1 MTNTWSGGIAFS
13 YFPARSGQGE
23 FGMVTIDGNTVTK
36 SDDFTRLKAQYGEVT
51 PPNSPST
58 SDSSYPACP
67 GQNSTFLA
75 STSLPPTPND
85 PACKC
90 LETKLSCNFSPP
102 AGTNS
107 TAISVINGQLLGTAC
122 GLLSSGGGNCNDIG
136 SNGTTGTYGR
146 VSFCD
151 ASEKLSYV
159 MSLYYESQNRNA
171 AACDFGGN
179 AHLNSGALTAN
190 AADSAASCIANPS
203 ATFVPSPA
211 SSTSGK
217 PGGTG
222 SSGGSGGSVSLMD
235 SIQSLGLVMGISVLG
250 GLWTLLA

>member
-1 MTNTWSGGIAFS
+1 
-13 YFPARSGQGE
+13 
-23 FGMVTIDGNTVTK
+23 MVTIDGNTVTK

-58 SDSSYPACP
+58 SDSSYPSCP

-85 PACKC
+85 PACRC

-122 GLLSSGGGNCNDIG
+122 GLLSSSGGNCNDIG

-151 ASEKLSYV
+151 AREKLSYV

-179 AHLNSGALTAN
+179 AHLNSGALTVN
-190 AADSAASCIANPS
+190 AADSAASCIADPS
-203 ATFVPSPA
+203 ATFVPAPA

-217 PGGTG
+217 PTGTG
-222 SSGGSGGSVSLMD
+222 SNGGSGGSISLMD
-235 SIQSLGLVMGISVLG
+235 SIQSLGLVMGISVIG
-250 GLWTLLA
+250 ALWTLLA